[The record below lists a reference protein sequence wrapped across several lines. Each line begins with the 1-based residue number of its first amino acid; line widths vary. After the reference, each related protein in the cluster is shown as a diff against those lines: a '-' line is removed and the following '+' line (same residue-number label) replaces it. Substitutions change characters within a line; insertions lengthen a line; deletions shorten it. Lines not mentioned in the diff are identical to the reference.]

1 TGEFNFMVNVGYL
14 IQNGRL
20 TTPIKGIMLIGKG
33 QDILLKIDRVG
44 KDVQLAQGYCGS
56 ISGDIPVDL
65 GQPTIRITEMFVSG
79 S

>member
-1 TGEFNFMVNVGYL
+1 
-14 IQNGRL
+14 
-20 TTPIKGIMLIGKG
+20 MLIGKG

-79 S
+79 N